1 MIITKLLKFDWF
13 VQSLMIIL
21 ALMSLAM
28 GLDAWKLFAI
38 ALMCWQPLSVAVL
51 LIITTGRDLARW
63 GFVIGYMVYLLT
75 DVLCILVPILITG
88 YWLLT
93 TYNVFRQRN
102 HSGNFLRHT
111 SF

>member
-1 MIITKLLKFDWF
+1 MRITKLLKFDWF

-28 GLDAWKLFAI
+28 GLDAWRLFVF
-38 ALMCWQPLSVAVL
+38 ALMCWQPLSVVVL
-51 LIITTGRDLARW
+51 LIITNGRNLARW
-63 GFVIGYMVYLLT
+63 GFVLGYMVYPLT
-75 DVLCILVPILITG
+75 ELVYIVVPVVMIG

-93 TYNVFRQRN
+93 TYNVFHQRN
-102 HSGNFLRHT
+102 HNGSFLRHI